1 MNSKIGEKRSWLGR
15 KALIATGLSITA
27 ALGLIVPGTTV
38 AADYPTRQV
47 LLINPFSAGG
57 SLDIVGRLLAQKLQ
71 EMWGQP
77 VIVENRPGGSTSIG
91 INTVAKA
98 KPDGYTLGL
107 ATNTFAMNATRFEN
121 LPYDSRKDIAPVS
134 ILTETPFFLV
144 ARSDAPAKT
153 FEEFLEWAKK
163 TPEGL
168 NYGSIGVATSPHIG
182 GEMLRMAT
190 GLDFTHVPYQ
200 GTPPALQGLI
210 GGSTAVMFA
219 NVPDVVPHLK
229 SKTLIA
235 YAITEPRRSPSF
247 PDVPTTEELGYPQI
261 NLVSWYA
268 MIAPGGTPKEI
279 IDKVS
284 ADVAKVLAMPDVRE
298 RLGQLELRPT
308 GSSPEELQT
317 LLSSEFDRYEK
328 IVNDIGLE
336 KVK

>member
-1 MNSKIGEKRSWLGR
+1 MNFTCGKRRNWLGR
-15 KALIATGLSITA
+15 SASMAATFTMSITLCMGLSSPA
-27 ALGLIVPGTTV
+27 H
-38 AADYPTRQV
+38 ADNYPSRQV

-107 ATNTFAMNATRFEN
+107 ATNTFAMNASRFEK
-121 LPYDSRKDIAPVS
+121 LPYDSKKDIAPVS

-144 ARSDAPAKT
+144 ARADAPAKT
-153 FEEFLEWAKK
+153 FKEFLDWAKK
-163 TPEGL
+163 TPGGL

-190 GLDFTHVPYQ
+190 GLELTHVPYQ

-229 SKTLIA
+229 SNTLIA
-235 YAITEPRRSPSF
+235 YAITEPRRSPTF
-247 PDVPTTEELGYPQI
+247 PEVPTTAEVGFPQI

-268 MIAPGGTPKEI
+268 LIAPGGTPTDI
-279 IDKVS
+279 IQKVS
-284 ADVAKVLAMPDVRE
+284 ADVAKVLAMPDVQE
-298 RLGQLELRPT
+298 RLKQLELRPR
-308 GSSPEELQT
+308 GSTPAELKA
-317 LLSSEFDRYEK
+317 LLDSEFDRYAK
-328 IVNDIGLE
+328 IVEDIGLE

>member
-1 MNSKIGEKRSWLGR
+1 MNSTRGKRRGWLGR
-15 KALIATGLSITA
+15 SAAIATSLSMTI
-27 ALGLIVPGTTV
+27 ALGVGISTPAL
-38 AADYPTRQV
+38 ADDYPSRQV
-47 LLINPFSAGG
+47 LIVNPFSAGG
-57 SLDIVGRLLAQKLQ
+57 SLDIVGRLIAQKLQ

-91 INTVAKA
+91 INSVAKS

-107 ATNTFAMNATRFEN
+107 ATNTFAMNASRFEK
-121 LPYDSRKDIAPVS
+121 LPYDSRKDIAPVA

-144 ARSDAPAKT
+144 ARADAPAKT
-153 FEEFLEWAKK
+153 FQEFLEWAKK

-200 GTPPALQGLI
+200 GTPPALQGLL

-219 NVPDVVPHLK
+219 NVPDVVPHLN
-229 SKTLIA
+229 SKKLIA
-235 YAITEPRRSPSF
+235 YAITEPRRSPTF
-247 PDVPTTEELGYPQI
+247 PEVPTTEELGYPQI

-268 MIAPGGTPKEI
+268 MIAPGSTQKDI

-298 RLGQLELRPT
+298 RLQQLELRPN
-308 GSSPEELQT
+308 GSSPEALQT
-317 LLSSEFDRYEK
+317 LLDSEFDRYAK
-328 IVNDIGLE
+328 IVKDIGLE